1 MGLAMAVPSEFETPA
16 GAPPLALVTGS
27 AKRIGAALARALAE
41 DGFRVVLHCR
51 RSGPQA
57 EALARRLAQE
67 GFPEPLVIEQDLAAA
82 DAADAIF
89 ARLPEAPRL
98 LVNNASLFEED
109 RLGAIDRDLW
119 ERQMAVNL
127 RAPALLTDRFARDLP
142 EGARGLIVNI
152 GDAKLAAPNPDYFSY
167 TISKFGLAGLTE
179 LSARALAPRI
189 RVNAI
194 APSVTLVSGPQ
205 SRENFEAA
213 HVHNPLR
220 RGVVVDDLVR
230 ALRLLVATPTI
241 TGQTLTIDS
250 GQRFLALPRD
260 VAYMIEP

>member
-1 MGLAMAVPSEFETPA
+1 MAVPIEFETPA
-16 GAPPLALVTGS
+16 KTPPLALVTGA
-27 AKRIGAALARALAE
+27 AKRIGSALARALAE
-41 DGFRVVLHCR
+41 DGFRVAIHCR
-51 RSGPQA
+51 QSTREA
-57 EALARRLAQE
+57 EALAQKLAAE
-67 GFPEPLVIEQDLAAA
+67 GHSEPLIVEQDLAAE
-82 DAADAIF
+82 DAADSIF

-98 LVNNASLFEED
+98 LINNASLFEED
-109 RLGAIDRDLW
+109 RLGAVDRALW
-119 ERQMAVNL
+119 DRQMAVNL

-142 EGARGLIVNI
+142 AGATGLIVNI
-152 GDAKLAAPNPDYFSY
+152 SDAKLAAPNPDYFSY

-205 SRENFEAA
+205 SRANFENA
-213 HVHNPLR
+213 HVYNPLK
-220 RGVVVDDLVR
+220 RGVVVEDLVR

>member
-1 MGLAMAVPSEFETPA
+1 MGKGMAVPPEFETA
-16 GAPPLALVTGS
+16 SKAPPIALITGS
-27 AKRIGAALARALAE
+27 AKRIGAAMARALAQ
-41 DGFRVVLHCR
+41 DGFRVAIHCNQ
-51 RSGPQA
+51 SAQQA
-57 EALARRLAQE
+57 KALAAEIAAAGCPQ
-67 GFPEPLVIEQDLAAA
+67 PLVIEQDLAAA

-89 ARLPEAPRL
+89 ARLGEAPRL

-109 RLGAIDRDLW
+109 RLGSIDRPLW

-127 RAPALLTDRFARDLP
+127 RAPALLTDQFARSLP
-142 EGARGLIVNI
+142 DGANGLIVNI
-152 GDAKLAAPNPDYFSY
+152 SDAKLAAPNPDYFSY
-167 TISKFGLAGLTE
+167 TISKAGLAGLTE

-194 APSVTLVSGPQ
+194 APAVTLVSGPQ
-205 SRENFEAA
+205 SRDNFEAA
-213 HVHNPLR
+213 HVYNALR
-220 RGVVVDDLVR
+220 RGVVVEDLVR

>member
-1 MGLAMAVPSEFETPA
+1 MAVPPEFESATQ
-16 GAPPLALVTGS
+16 APPLALVTG
-27 AKRIGAALARALAE
+27 AARRIGAALARALAE
-41 DGFRVVLHCR
+41 DGFRLALHCHN
-51 RSGPQA
+51 STQEA
-57 EALARRLAQE
+57 EALALQLSHE
-67 GFPEPLVIEQDLAAA
+67 GHPEPLVIAQDLAAT

-89 ARLPEAPRL
+89 AQLPEAPRL

-109 RLGAIDRDLW
+109 QLGALNMAVW

-127 RAPALLTDRFARDLP
+127 RAPVLLTDRFARALP
-142 EGARGLIVNI
+142 AGASGLIVNI
-152 GDAKLAAPNPDYFSY
+152 TDAKLAAPNPDYFSY

-205 SRENFEAA
+205 SRENFAAA
-213 HVHNPLR
+213 HVHNPLG

-230 ALRLLVATPTI
+230 ALRLLVSTPTI